1 MHCKKCDEYIPP
13 SSKFCSE
20 CGRSTSGVS
29 NHDNGDLFLIQQA
42 GTDSMCVGSAIAGVI
57 ALLFPLFGVTGVI
70 AIVCGAKGMSKT
82 NETGMGGRGLATVGM
97 ILGVVAIVRMVI
109 LLTTASVS
117 LRR

>member
-1 MHCKKCDEYIPP
+1 MYCKECGEQISS

-29 NHDNGDLFLIQQA
+29 NYNNDNLYPIQQA

-70 AIVCGAKGMSKT
+70 AIVCGVKGRSSAD
-82 NETGMGGRGLATVGM
+82 ETGAGGRGLATLGIVLGFLSLLRL
-97 ILGVVAIVRMVI
+97 ILGF
-109 LLTTASVS
+109 LTLASMM
-117 LRR
+117 R

>member
-29 NHDNGDLFLIQQA
+29 NHDNGDLLLIQQA

-57 ALLFPLFGVTGVI
+57 ALLFPLFGVTGAI
-70 AIVCGAKGMSKT
+70 AIACGIKGRT
-82 NETGMGGRGLATVGM
+82 NVDRTGMGGSGLATLGM
-97 ILGVVAIVRMVI
+97 VLGTLSIVWVFI
-109 LLTTASVS
+109 VLAGASLI